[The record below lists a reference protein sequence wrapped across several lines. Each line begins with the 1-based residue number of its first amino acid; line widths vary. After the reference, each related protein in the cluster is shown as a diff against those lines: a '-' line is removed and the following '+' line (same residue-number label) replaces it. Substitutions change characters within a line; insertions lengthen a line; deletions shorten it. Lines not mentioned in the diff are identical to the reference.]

1 MASDF
6 DRQALLNIFTTE
18 ASDGLL
24 KLANALDPR
33 DGSTPTQEAL
43 REHFIIAH
51 SLTGASAL
59 YGFTGCASL
68 AKILARILEQAG
80 TVSPAEWPGTVTIL
94 RDIVTILTAQIDNI
108 NQKSTEDPTIFEDL
122 KARYTHLLREFEPT
136 PPSAEPAPEEASLP
150 DSYFRPDLEAEILE
164 YFVPEAQE
172 YLEAISSCLLRM
184 EKDPANTD
192 TIHQLFRAAHT
203 LKGSAYTVGFQA
215 IGDLTHHLED
225 IMGAIRDG
233 KMQVT
238 AELTDLFFHA
248 VDEVRLLLGRDPTKL
263 PQIRQEF
270 SPLQQR
276 LQQTAVGQAEKA
288 PAPPVVTPTTALTET
303 KPRREEFPVADPATA
318 EPPAPAAAE
327 PVTLPQPVGAKE
339 VSQGTV
345 RVSRDRLERLLN
357 LVGELVIGRG
367 RLEQRLTVLEQLAR
381 QVQTYKNRML
391 ETVRAFEQKHAFT
404 LPAATGTGEGSQS
417 PLGLSANFGAL
428 EFDKYDDF
436 NILARRMTEVS
447 ADVSE
452 VMAQLSTSIHK
463 AREDMGLIQ
472 QMTTDLRDEIARTRM
487 VPIGSL
493 FTRFQKAVREM
504 ARTVGKDVE
513 VVFSGDSTEVD
524 AGVVQRLA
532 EPLIHMMRNAVAH
545 GIEPPAVRK
554 AAGKPEKGT
563 VYLHAFNQHNT
574 IVIEIEDDG
583 AGLNIEKIK
592 AKAIALG
599 LVRPERAAEMP
610 SADLIELI
618 YLPGFSTS
626 EEVGDQAG
634 RGIGMDV
641 IRRAV
646 TDLNGQIDIETEPG
660 VGTKFT
666 LTLPLTMLIST
677 ALMVRAGDQQ
687 YAMPLPAIREVI
699 VPPPGAMNDV
709 SGRAVLQIG
718 EGEALEVFPLT
729 LMLGVETTPRAGPV
743 PVVVLRTPKGVV
755 GIAVDELLGLQEIV
769 IKTLGSLRLFQGS
782 CYSGATIDPEGR
794 VVLVVDVPSLFKREG
809 EKAFPEVHPLPEPL
823 RLEAAGGP
831 QAEQENVG
839 ILLVDDSLSVR
850 KFIGRMLEAAG
861 YKVQTASDG
870 EEGLRKATA
879 TSFQVIIADLEMP
892 KMNGYELIQCL
903 RDRPETR
910 STPIIVL
917 TTRAGEK
924 HRQMAQSLGVSSY
937 LTKPVEERALIKEI
951 SQFVSAPTA
960 AKP

>member
-6 DRQALLNIFTTE
+6 DRQALLNIFITE

-24 KLANALDPR
+24 KLANAFDPR
-33 DGSTPTQEAL
+33 DGSTPTQKAL

-51 SLTGASAL
+51 SLTGASSL

-68 AKILARILEQAG
+68 AKILAGILERAG
-80 TVSPAEWPGTVTIL
+80 TVSPTEWPGTVTIL
-94 RDIVTILTAQIDNI
+94 RDIVTTLRAQIDHI
-108 NQKSTEDPTIFEDL
+108 NRESTENPTIFEDL
-122 KARYTHLLREFEPT
+122 KARYAHLLREFEPT
-136 PPSAEPAPEEASLP
+136 QTAAEPAPEGAPLP

-172 YLEAISSCLLRM
+172 YLEVISSCLLRM
-184 EKDPANTD
+184 EKDPTNTD

-238 AELTDLFFHA
+238 AELTDLFFRA
-248 VDEVRLLLGRDPTKL
+248 VDEVRLLLGRDPARL

-270 SPLQQR
+270 SPLKQR
-276 LQQTAVGQAEKA
+276 LHQAATGQAEKA
-288 PAPPVVTPTTALTET
+288 PAPPMATTTTAPAET
-303 KPRREEFPVADPATA
+303 QPPREELPAMPPATA
-318 EPPAPAAAE
+318 EPPTPAAVE
-327 PVTLPQPVGAKE
+327 PEARPQPVGAKE
-339 VSQGTV
+339 ISQGTV

-357 LVGELVIGRG
+357 LVGELVIGRS

-381 QVQTYKNRML
+381 QVQAYKNRML
-391 ETVRAFEQKHAFT
+391 ETVRTFEEKHAFT
-404 LPAATGTGEGSQS
+404 LPATTGTGEGSQS
-417 PLGLSANFGAL
+417 PLALSANFGAL

-436 NILARRMTEVS
+436 NILARRLTEVS

-463 AREDMGLIQ
+463 AREDMGLLQ

-504 ARTVGKDVE
+504 TRTVGKDIE
-513 VVFSGDSTEVD
+513 VVFSGASTEVD

-532 EPLIHMMRNAVAH
+532 EPLIHVMRNAVAH

-563 VYLHAFNQHNT
+563 VYLHALNQRNT

-610 SADLIELI
+610 PADLIELI
-618 YLPGFSTS
+618 YLPGFSTA

-646 TDLNGQIDIETEPG
+646 TDLNGQIDIETLPG

-666 LTLPLTMLIST
+666 LRLPITMLIST

-687 YAMPLPAIREVI
+687 YAMPLPTIREVI
-699 VPPPGAMNDV
+699 VPPPGAMNAV
-709 SGRAVLQIG
+709 SGRPVLQIG
-718 EGEALEVFPLT
+718 EDEAIEVFPLT
-729 LMLGVETTPRAGPV
+729 LLLGVEQTPHEGPV
-743 PVVVLRTPKGVV
+743 PVVVIRTPKGSV
-755 GIAVDELLGLQEIV
+755 GIEVDDLLGLQEIV

-794 VVLVVDVPSLFKREG
+794 VVLVVDVPSLFKQEG
-809 EKAFPEVHPLPEPL
+809 EKARRATHPLPEPL
-823 RLEAAGGP
+823 RLEAGSSKTD
-831 QAEQENVG
+831 QENLG

-870 EEGLRKATA
+870 EEGLRKATTA
-879 TSFQVIIADLEMP
+879 SFQVIIADLEMP
-892 KMNGYELIQCL
+892 KMNGYELIQAL
-903 RDRPETR
+903 RDRPETK
-910 STPIIVL
+910 SIPVIVL

-951 SQFVSAPTA
+951 SQLVNAATA
-960 AKP
+960 TKP

>member
-24 KLANALDPR
+24 TLANALDPR

-80 TVSPAEWPGTVTIL
+80 TVSPADWPGTVTTL
-94 RDIVTILTAQIDNI
+94 RDIVTILRAQIDNI

-276 LQQTAVGQAEKA
+276 LQQTAIGQAEIA
-288 PAPPVVTPTTALTET
+288 PAPTVAAPTTALTET
-303 KPRREEFPVADPATA
+303 TPRREELPVADPATA
-318 EPPAPAAAE
+318 EPPAPAATE
-327 PVTLPQPVGAKE
+327 PEALPQPVGSKE
-339 VSQGTV
+339 LSQGTV

-357 LVGELVIGRG
+357 LVGELVIGRS
-367 RLEQRLTVLEQLAR
+367 RLEKRLTVLEQLAR
-381 QVQTYKNRML
+381 QVQAYKNRML
-391 ETVRAFEQKHAFT
+391 ETVRSFEEKHAFT
-404 LPAATGTGEGSQS
+404 LPATTGTGEGGQS
-417 PLGLSANFGAL
+417 PLDLSANFGAL

-463 AREDMGLIQ
+463 AREDMGLFQ

-504 ARTVGKDVE
+504 ARMVGKDVD
-513 VVFSGDSTEVD
+513 VAFTGATTEVD
-524 AGVVQRLA
+524 AGVVQRLVD
-532 EPLIHMMRNAVAH
+532 PLIHMMRNAVAH
-545 GIEPPAVRK
+545 GFEPPAVRK

-563 VYLHAFNQHNT
+563 VSLRAFTRDNRV
-574 IVIEIEDDG
+574 VIEIEDDG
-583 AGLNIEKIK
+583 AGLNVGKIK
-592 AKAIALG
+592 AKAVARG
-599 LVRPERAAEMP
+599 LVHPERAAAMP
-610 SADLIELI
+610 PAELIKLI
-618 YLPGFSTS
+618 YLPGFSTAD
-626 EEVGDQAG
+626 EVDYQAG
-634 RGIGMDV
+634 RGVGMDV
-641 IRRAV
+641 VRRV
-646 TDLNGQIDIETEPG
+646 ITDLNGQIDIETEPG

-666 LTLPLTMLIST
+666 LTLPLT
-677 ALMVRAGDQQ
+677 
-687 YAMPLPAIREVI
+687 
-699 VPPPGAMNDV
+699 
-709 SGRAVLQIG
+709 
-718 EGEALEVFPLT
+718 
-729 LMLGVETTPRAGPV
+729 
-743 PVVVLRTPKGVV
+743 
-755 GIAVDELLGLQEIV
+755 
-769 IKTLGSLRLFQGS
+769 
-782 CYSGATIDPEGR
+782 IDPEGQ
-794 VVLVVDVPSLFKREG
+794 VVLAKDVPSRLQREG
-809 EKAFPEVHPLPEPL
+809 EKEDP
-823 RLEAAGGP
+823 
-831 QAEQENVG
+831 G

-850 KFIGRMLEAAG
+850 TLIGRMLEAAG
-861 YKVQTASDG
+861 YKVQTAADG
-870 EEGLRKATA
+870 EEGLRKA
-879 TSFQVIIADLEMP
+879 
-892 KMNGYELIQCL
+892 
-903 RDRPETR
+903 
-910 STPIIVL
+910 
-917 TTRAGEK
+917 
-924 HRQMAQSLGVSSY
+924 
-937 LTKPVEERALIKEI
+937 
-951 SQFVSAPTA
+951 
-960 AKP
+960 

>member
-6 DRQALLNIFTTE
+6 DRQALLNIFITE

-24 KLANALDPR
+24 KLANAFDPR
-33 DGSTPTQEAL
+33 DGSTPTQKAL

-51 SLTGASAL
+51 SLTGASSL
-59 YGFTGCASL
+59 YGFTGCANL
-68 AKILARILEQAG
+68 AKILAGILERAG
-80 TVSPAEWPGTVTIL
+80 TVSPTEWPGTVTIL
-94 RDIVTILTAQIDNI
+94 RDIVTTLRAQIDHI
-108 NQKSTEDPTIFEDL
+108 NRESTENPTIFEDL
-122 KARYTHLLREFEPT
+122 KARYAHLLREFEPT
-136 PPSAEPAPEEASLP
+136 QTAAEPAPEGAPLP

-172 YLEAISSCLLRM
+172 YLEVITSCLLRM
-184 EKDPANTD
+184 EKDPTNTD

-238 AELTDLFFHA
+238 AELTDLFFRA
-248 VDEVRLLLGRDPTKL
+248 VDEVRLLLGRDPARL
-263 PQIRQEF
+263 PQIQQEF
-270 SPLQQR
+270 SPLKQR
-276 LQQTAVGQAEKA
+276 LHQAATGQAEKA
-288 PAPPVVTPTTALTET
+288 PAPPMATTTTAPAET
-303 KPRREEFPVADPATA
+303 QPPREELPAMPPATA
-318 EPPAPAAAE
+318 EPPTPAAVE
-327 PVTLPQPVGAKE
+327 PEARPQPVGAKE
-339 VSQGTV
+339 ISQGTV

-357 LVGELVIGRG
+357 LVGELVIGRS

-381 QVQTYKNRML
+381 QVQAYKNRML
-391 ETVRAFEQKHAFT
+391 ETVRTFEEKHAFT
-404 LPAATGTGEGSQS
+404 LPATTGTGEGSQS
-417 PLGLSANFGAL
+417 PLALSANFGAL

-436 NILARRMTEVS
+436 NILARRLTEVS

-463 AREDMGLIQ
+463 AREDMGLLQ

-504 ARTVGKDVE
+504 ARTGGKDIE
-513 VVFSGDSTEVD
+513 VVFSGASTEVD

-532 EPLIHMMRNAVAH
+532 EPLIHVMRNAVAH

-563 VYLHAFNQHNT
+563 VYLHALNQRNT

-610 SADLIELI
+610 PADLIELI
-618 YLPGFSTS
+618 YLPGFSTA

-646 TDLNGQIDIETEPG
+646 TDLNGQIDIETLPG

-666 LTLPLTMLIST
+666 LRLPITMLIST

-687 YAMPLPAIREVI
+687 YAMPLPTIREVI
-699 VPPPGAMNDV
+699 VPPPGAMNAV
-709 SGRAVLQIG
+709 SGRPVLQIG
-718 EGEALEVFPLT
+718 EDEAIEVFPLT
-729 LMLGVETTPRAGPV
+729 LLLGVEQTPHEGPV
-743 PVVVLRTPKGVV
+743 PVVVIRTPKGSV
-755 GIAVDELLGLQEIV
+755 GIEVDDLLGLQEIV

-794 VVLVVDVPSLFKREG
+794 VVLVVDVPSLFKQEG
-809 EKAFPEVHPLPEPL
+809 EKALPATHPLPEPL
-823 RLEAAGGP
+823 RLEAGSSKTD
-831 QAEQENVG
+831 QENLG

-879 TSFQVIIADLEMP
+879 ASFQVIIADLEMP
-892 KMNGYELIQCL
+892 KMNGYELIQAL
-903 RDRPETR
+903 RDRPETK
-910 STPIIVL
+910 SIPVIVL

-951 SQFVSAPTA
+951 SQLVNAATA
-960 AKP
+960 TKP

>member
-6 DRQALLNIFTTE
+6 DRQALLNIFITE

-24 KLANALDPR
+24 KLANAFDPR
-33 DGSTPTQEAL
+33 DGSTPTQKAL

-51 SLTGASAL
+51 SLTGASSL

-68 AKILARILEQAG
+68 AKILAGILERAG
-80 TVSPAEWPGTVTIL
+80 TVSPTEWPGTVTIL
-94 RDIVTILTAQIDNI
+94 RDIVTTLRAQIDHI
-108 NQKSTEDPTIFEDL
+108 NRESTENPTIFEDL
-122 KARYTHLLREFEPT
+122 KARYAHLLREFEPT
-136 PPSAEPAPEEASLP
+136 QTAAEPAPEGAPLP

-172 YLEAISSCLLRM
+172 YLEVISSCLLRM
-184 EKDPANTD
+184 EKDPTNTD

-238 AELTDLFFHA
+238 AELTDLFFRA
-248 VDEVRLLLGRDPTKL
+248 VDEVRLLLGRDPARL

-270 SPLQQR
+270 SPLKQR
-276 LQQTAVGQAEKA
+276 LHQAATGQAEKA
-288 PAPPVVTPTTALTET
+288 PAPPMATTTTAPAET
-303 KPRREEFPVADPATA
+303 QPPREELPAMPPATA
-318 EPPAPAAAE
+318 EPPTPAAVE
-327 PVTLPQPVGAKE
+327 PEARPQPVGAKE
-339 VSQGTV
+339 ISQGTV

-357 LVGELVIGRG
+357 LVGELVIGRS

-381 QVQTYKNRML
+381 QVQAYKNRML
-391 ETVRAFEQKHAFT
+391 ETVRTFEEKHAFT
-404 LPAATGTGEGSQS
+404 LPATTGTGEGSQS
-417 PLGLSANFGAL
+417 PLALSADFGAL

-436 NILARRMTEVS
+436 NILARRLTEVS

-463 AREDMGLIQ
+463 AREDMGLLQ

-504 ARTVGKDVE
+504 ARTGGKDIE
-513 VVFSGDSTEVD
+513 VVFSGASTEVD

-532 EPLIHMMRNAVAH
+532 EPLIHVMRNAVAH

-563 VYLHAFNQHNT
+563 VYLHALNQRNT

-610 SADLIELI
+610 PADLIELI
-618 YLPGFSTS
+618 YLPGFSTA

-646 TDLNGQIDIETEPG
+646 TDLNGQIDIETLPG

-666 LTLPLTMLIST
+666 LRLPITMLIST

-687 YAMPLPAIREVI
+687 YAMPLPTIREVI
-699 VPPPGAMNDV
+699 VPPPGAMNAV
-709 SGRAVLQIG
+709 SGRPVLQIG
-718 EGEALEVFPLT
+718 EDEAIEVFPLT
-729 LMLGVETTPRAGPV
+729 LLLGVEQTPHEGPV
-743 PVVVLRTPKGVV
+743 PVVVIRTPKGSV
-755 GIAVDELLGLQEIV
+755 GIEVDDLLGLQEIV

-794 VVLVVDVPSLFKREG
+794 VVLVVDVPSLFKQEG
-809 EKAFPEVHPLPEPL
+809 EKARPATHPLPEPL
-823 RLEAAGGP
+823 RLEAGSSKTD
-831 QAEQENVG
+831 QENLG

-870 EEGLRKATA
+870 EEGLRKATTA
-879 TSFQVIIADLEMP
+879 SFQVIIADLEMP
-892 KMNGYELIQCL
+892 KMNGYELIQAL
-903 RDRPETR
+903 RDRPETK
-910 STPIIVL
+910 SIPVIVL

-951 SQFVSAPTA
+951 SQLVNAATA
-960 AKP
+960 TKP